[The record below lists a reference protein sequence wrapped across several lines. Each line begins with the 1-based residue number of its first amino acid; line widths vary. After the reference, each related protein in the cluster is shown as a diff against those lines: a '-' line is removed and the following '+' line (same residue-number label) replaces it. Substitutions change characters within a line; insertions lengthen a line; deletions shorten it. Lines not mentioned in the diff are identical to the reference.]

1 MSVLVCVFVSFVF
14 VLFGIL
20 FLPWLLLLARTVF
33 VIRMLR
39 HIIFIWLWSEEIG
52 YRRESHIY
60 ISPTKTT
67 KIAVC
72 VKQCFSVYANKLRV
86 CLCVLVSV
94 DLAASHLNFFDFLN
108 CFDASFIRSVSLHR
122 KRLRCLALYDEHKR
136 TRAQLRKHLR
146 TIQRYLCVELKLNW
160 IYCAE
165 KWQKRIFRK
174 VDNEKSQIWMR
185 QFSIRQFQKF
195 AQNDSFEWKKK
206 GKKYSG
212 CVCLFVVHA
221 NCSIILYIIWT

>member
-1 MSVLVCVFVSFVF
+1 M
-14 VLFGIL
+14 
-20 FLPWLLLLARTVF
+20 
-33 VIRMLR
+33 
-39 HIIFIWLWSEEIG
+39 
-52 YRRESHIY
+52 
-60 ISPTKTT
+60 
-67 KIAVC
+67 
-72 VKQCFSVYANKLRV
+72 

-122 KRLRCLALYDEHKR
+122 KRLRCLALYDEHRR
-136 TRAQLRKHLR
+136 TRAQLRKHLQ
-146 TIQRYLCVELKLNW
+146 TIQWYLCVEWKLNW

-206 GKKYSG
+206 GKKIPRL
-212 CVCLFVVHA
+212 CLFVCGTCKLFNYFVY
-221 NCSIILYIIWT
+221 NLDIMTYCSIVTLPYQCFSKC